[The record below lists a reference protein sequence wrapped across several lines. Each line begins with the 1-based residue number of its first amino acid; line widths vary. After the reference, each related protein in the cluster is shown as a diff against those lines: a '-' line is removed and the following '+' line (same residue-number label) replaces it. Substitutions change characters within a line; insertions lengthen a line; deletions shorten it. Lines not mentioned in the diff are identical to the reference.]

1 MRKISQVII
10 HCAYTK
16 PSMDIGVEEING
28 WHWQRGFMSPYGVSC
43 GYHFVIR
50 RDGTIENGRSLKEVG
65 AHTKGANTSSI
76 GICLSGGMGRKGGE
90 DSNFTYQQY
99 DSLRTLCQKL
109 EVDFPGVTFHGHRD
123 FSSKACPCFDVK
135 AFLGA

>member
-1 MRKISQVII
+1 MRKIDSVII

-16 PSMDIGVEEING
+16 PSMDIGVEEIEE
-28 WHWQRGFMSPYGVSC
+28 WHKARGFKSPYGVSC
-43 GYHFVIR
+43 GYHFVIK
-50 RDGTIENGRSLKEVG
+50 RDGTIETGRELKSAG
-65 AHTKGANTSSI
+65 AHARGHNAHSI
-76 GICLSGGMGRKGGE
+76 GVCLSGGMGRKGGE

-109 EVDFPGVTFHGHRD
+109 KEDFPGVAFHGHRD

-135 AFLGA
+135 AFMGS